1 MKETGLPTL
10 EQLRDGTADGD
21 QLARAYDAC
30 MACYRR
36 PCYPHFFQVETWVGE
51 DRALIESGELDAFP
65 RYHRSLLC
73 RALWC
78 LAHEEVLERR
88 AVCARVVE
96 AAALECASDEE
107 AAGNRGI
114 AAVFRSIAQ
123 RADAEASALPHP
135 SSSMGARTPGTVRR
149 TWRTRPPG
157 SSPPARGCS
166 RSGPGKPEAHASKPA
181 R

>member
-123 RADAEASALPHP
+123 ASRKRTHRSPRDERGLLSFSSFHFATRSLWKFTNRTAEA
-135 SSSMGARTPGTVRR
+135 
-149 TWRTRPPG
+149 W
-157 SSPPARGCS
+157 
-166 RSGPGKPEAHASKPA
+166 
-181 R
+181 

>member
-1 MKETGLPTL
+1 MKETDLPTL

-30 MACYRR
+30 MAPYRR
-36 PCYPHFFQVETWVGE
+36 PCYPHFLKVETWVGE

-123 RADAEASALPHP
+123 RADAEAP
-135 SSSMGARTPGTVRR
+135 GAAASVIEHGRENPGDGAAHMAHKAAGFIAPC
-149 TWRTRPPG
+149 TWLF
-157 SSPPARGCS
+157 S
-166 RSGPGKPEAHASKPA
+166 
-181 R
+181 